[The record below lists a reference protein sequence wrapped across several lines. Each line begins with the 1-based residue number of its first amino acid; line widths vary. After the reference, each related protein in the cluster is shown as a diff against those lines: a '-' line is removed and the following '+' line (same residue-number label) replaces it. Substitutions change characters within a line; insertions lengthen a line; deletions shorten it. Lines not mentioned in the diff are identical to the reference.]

1 MKLVV
6 VCILATIACVYGA
19 SVPEAVYDG
28 PVYELKPIEDGSGG
42 VEPRQVESS
51 DESTDLTPLRQ
62 RRVTCDVLSWQSQW
76 FTVNHSACAIKC
88 LAQRRRGGSC
98 RGGVCVCR

>member
-1 MKLVV
+1 MKLQLIVV
-6 VCILATIACVYGA
+6 SILAMIAYVYGV

-28 PVYELKPIEDGSGG
+28 PTYELKPVEGG
-42 VEPRQVESS
+42 EETAVMNPEV
-51 DESTDLTPLRQ
+51 STDMPVRQ